1 MERRAN
7 IVSGADWQAALFVIR
22 CAGAAAIAFEMA
34 AALGLAEASWAAI
47 SAIIVSQDQLHD
59 TISSLGGRIL
69 GTMLGIAVTL
79 AVHVA
84 IGGYTSSIILEMG
97 VSVAISALV
106 VRHIQMLRVAMWT
119 CPILL
124 LPSGAAVPMATLA
137 GYRGGEVILGAL
149 VGWAVHGMTEWS
161 LRLCKVGCQSADD
174 KCRDSGRGCH
184 GDAR

>member
-7 IVSGADWQAALFVIR
+7 IVSGADWQSALFVIR

-34 AALGLAEASWAAI
+34 TALGLAEASWAAV

-59 TISSLGGRIL
+59 TRSTLVGRIL

-84 IGGYTSSIILEMG
+84 IGGDTTSLVLEMG
-97 VSVAISALV
+97 ISVAICALV
-106 VRHIQMLRVAMWT
+106 ARRIQMLRVAMWT

-124 LPSGAAVPMATLA
+124 LPSEAAVPMATLA
-137 GYRGGEVILGAL
+137 VHRGGEVILGAL
-149 VGWAVHGMTEWS
+149 VGWAVHGATEWS
-161 LRLCKVGCQSADD
+161 LRLCNVETARKRTASSAVVDPVP
-174 KCRDSGRGCH
+174 
-184 GDAR
+184 